1 MGIRRKR
8 RKQNLD
14 PDFEDMVR
22 REEAMRTLQKWGESE
37 FGSSELRPNVR
48 IMSDDEWATYE
59 SMRKANEDQPM
70 DAL

>member
-14 PDFEDMVR
+14 PDFENMVR

-48 IMSDDEWATYE
+48 IMSDAEWAEYV
-59 SMRKANEDQPM
+59 SRRLAD
-70 DAL
+70 DAQV

>member
-8 RKQNLD
+8 RKQKLE
-14 PDFEDMVR
+14 PDFEDMIR

-48 IMSDDEWATYE
+48 ILSDAEWAEYV
-59 SMRKANEDQPM
+59 SRRLAD
-70 DAL
+70 DAQV